1 MVDLPADG
9 HIQSLNAGSTGD
21 DGNLVGF
28 IHHIIDLE
36 EADRETM
43 HLLVFLLMQFLSR
56 SDQVTVDTYIHVMF
70 AWLLGQEV
78 ILSPLVREIFYSA
91 EAIKYF
97 VDLYFVIVY
106 VEFHVGLIYENFKTG
121 QK

>member
-9 HIQSLNAGSTGD
+9 HIHSLNAGSTSD

-28 IHHIIDLE
+28 LHRVIDLE

-56 SDQVTVDTYIHVMF
+56 SDQVTVHTF
-70 AWLLGQEV
+70 LLR
-78 ILSPLVREIFYSA
+78 LHSYLHTR
-91 EAIKYF
+91 
-97 VDLYFVIVY
+97 
-106 VEFHVGLIYENFKTG
+106 
-121 QK
+121 